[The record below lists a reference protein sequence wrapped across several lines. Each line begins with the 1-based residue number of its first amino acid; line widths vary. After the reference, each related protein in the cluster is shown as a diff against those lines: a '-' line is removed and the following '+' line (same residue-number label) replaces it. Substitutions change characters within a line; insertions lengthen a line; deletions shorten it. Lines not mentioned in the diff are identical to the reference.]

1 MMKMPVFSFLRPGRA
16 SETVPLAVR
25 VRRFFALCGWLVV
38 AGVLGGIVY
47 VLGVRMDAFVR
58 KSDFFEVKDVRVV
71 GATAVLNEQIQEV
84 VFTLKERGED
94 NLVTFNLERALF
106 QVRNLPRVR
115 EVTFEKVYP
124 NTLAVEI
131 EERQPVTVA
140 NLGELFWIDREGV
153 LLGRAEAADVA
164 QRRAPLLTGVQ
175 GSDFYAGQRLEQ
187 PRLNELLESIEFIQ
201 VHSPELARQFAE
213 WNINPQN
220 EITAILREGVEV
232 RFGESHP
239 LDRLPRLDELIR
251 RKGDLA
257 HYTYVDLR
265 FDSQIVYL

>member
-1 MMKMPVFSFLRPGRA
+1 MKLPVFSFLRPGRA
-16 SETVPLAVR
+16 SEPVPFAIR
-25 VRRFFALCGWLVV
+25 VRRFFALCGWLMV
-38 AGVLGGIVY
+38 ASVFGAAVY
-47 VLGVRMDAFVR
+47 GLGVRMDAFVR
-58 KSDFFEVKDVRVV
+58 QSDFFEVREVRVV
-71 GATAVLNEQIQEV
+71 GATRVLNDQIQEV
-84 VFTLKERGED
+84 VATLKERGED
-94 NLVTFNLERALF
+94 NLVTFNLERVLF

-115 EVTFEKVYP
+115 EVKFEKVYP

-131 EERQPVTVA
+131 EERRPVTVA
-140 NLGELFWIDREGV
+140 NVGELFWIDREGV
-153 LLGRAEAADVA
+153 LLGRAAPSEVA
-164 QRRAPLLTGVQ
+164 EHHAPLLTGVQ

-187 PRLNELLESIEFIQ
+187 PRLHELLESIEFLQ
-201 VHSPELARQFAE
+201 SHSPELAQQFAE

-220 EITAILREGVEV
+220 EITGILREGVEV